1 MLEVLEDKF
10 GQLVAKKVFLFMRH
24 PTADA
29 MDAVIKQ
36 YKTCTREWTYYW
48 ERSVLN
54 FPPFQMSYFFAYS
67 LSKVYLRR
75 FEINVASLKMMYR
88 HAFVARKGRT
98 GRLYW
103 YCLYEDRY
111 EVASYPD
118 VQTRYNLIRFDR
130 YDREDS
136 DTPFGYVS
144 CVDPNVEIPFWA
156 INLDNPI
163 TPYIFFKTFFIY

>member
-1 MLEVLEDKF
+1 MLEVLEEKF
-10 GQLVAKKVFLFMRH
+10 GQLVAKKVFMFLRH
-24 PTADA
+24 PTADV
-29 MDAVIKQ
+29 MDAVIRQ
-36 YKTCTREWTYYW
+36 YKTCTREWSYYW

-54 FPPFQMSYFFAYS
+54 FPPFQMSFFFAYS
-67 LSKVYLRR
+67 LSKVYLRC
-75 FEINVASLKMMYR
+75 FEISVASLKMMYR

-103 YCLYEDRY
+103 YCLFEDRY

-118 VQTRYNLIRFDR
+118 VQTGYNLIRFDR

-144 CVDPNVEIPFWA
+144 CVDPHVETPFWA

-163 TPYIFFKTFFIY
+163 TPYIFF